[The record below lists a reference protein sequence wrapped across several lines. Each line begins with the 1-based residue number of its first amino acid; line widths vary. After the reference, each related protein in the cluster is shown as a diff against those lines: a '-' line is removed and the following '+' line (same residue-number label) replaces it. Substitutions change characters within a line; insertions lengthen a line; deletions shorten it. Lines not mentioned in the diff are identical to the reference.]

1 MRPLPLH
8 KHYTS
13 TCPSFLRTAEAVS
26 PAADMKMAEKRD
38 LEVFN
43 ILSLDKGLH
52 KISIEVLRCPKV
64 RDDNVPL
71 YIPLAIFDGSS

>member
-1 MRPLPLH
+1 
-8 KHYTS
+8 
-13 TCPSFLRTAEAVS
+13 
-26 PAADMKMAEKRD
+26 MKMAEKRD